1 MQRLRIALRRIAWA
15 WRRNRLQSQLDSL
28 RCSIHDIDDMMLM
41 LPAQRRT
48 LLKQFEATRRELLSA
63 EDMHH
68 QWRAT
73 MQAGG
78 QP

>member
-1 MQRLRIALRRIAWA
+1 MAWA